1 MINIAELIN
10 AFDMKNVSRNFNPT
24 IRDDFIKMHASK
36 LPPKTK
42 MIDVSSGNKPYK
54 ESFSHCEYLSH
65 EFGGNSN
72 ILDTFRGEKN
82 KKFDHD
88 IYSPIDAIPVSDDEF
103 DFVLCSEVFEHIPEP
118 ILAMK
123 ELVRICKPGGK
134 ILITAPFTS
143 GVHQEP
149 YHFYSGFSPF
159 FYNFLKEK
167 YNLNIIDFKSQ
178 GDMFLLQNQEIG
190 RVLSHRHPIISNNP
204 KLNTAY
210 NYIREFLSIYTL
222 HLSKLHEKT
231 LNFYNTPDKMLQ
243 FYNNCNQFTIGYC
256 VLFEKK

>member
-1 MINIAELIN
+1 MLNIGKLIN
-10 AFDMKNVSRNFNPT
+10 AFDMKNVSRNFNPN
-24 IRDDFIKMHASK
+24 IRDDFIKTHASK

-42 MIDVSSGNKPYK
+42 IIDVSSGNKPYK
-54 ESFSHCEYLSH
+54 EIFSHCEYLSH
-65 EFGGNSN
+65 EFNGNSN
-72 ILDTFRGEKN
+72 ILDTFRGEKT
-82 KKFDHD
+82 KKLDHD
-88 IYSPIDAIPVSDDEF
+88 IYSPIDAIPVSNDEF

-118 ILAMK
+118 IKAMK

-190 RVLSHRHPIISNNP
+190 RVLSNRHPIISNNP
-204 KLNTAY
+204 QFITVY
-210 NYIREFLSIYTL
+210 NYIKEFISRYTL

-231 LNFYNTPDKMLQ
+231 LNSYNTPDKMLQ
-243 FYNNCNQFTIGYC
+243 FYNNCNKFTIGYC